1 MGGRLGGQKL
11 HWQSPKRL
19 KFKSTLS
26 LKSGA
31 KISKIIHV
39 SISLCTRTWMDN
51 WYKYFH
57 HSWIYIFLDR
67 VYIAAFILLLSLFMK
82 LFGLK
87 HYVQVYHYICDK
99 EFYPE
104 INCLQTIIFHSS
116 PGFLAARVK
125 KKMIKIDEIQHQHCG
140 IFLLLLVLRYPYL
153 RTKNAGSKKCIERS
167 QKGRNSFSWGCGQK
181 ENDVFSQSN
190 NLQPDNSCL
199 ITKLLNDTMDFLF

>member
-11 HWQSPKRL
+11 HWQSPKRW

-39 SISLCTRTWMDN
+39 SISLCRRTWMDN
-51 WYKYFH
+51 WYDYFH

-67 VYIAAFILLLSLFMK
+67 VYIAAFNLLPSLFME

-87 HYVQVYHYICDK
+87 HYVEVYHYTRNK

-125 KKMIKIDEIQHQHCG
+125 HKKTNDQNWRNPTSTLWA
-140 IFLLLLVLRYPYL
+140 FLVPPRAAISVFE
-153 RTKNAGSKKCIERS
+153 N
-167 QKGRNSFSWGCGQK
+167 K
-181 ENDVFSQSN
+181 EHWS
-190 NLQPDNSCL
+190 
-199 ITKLLNDTMDFLF
+199 